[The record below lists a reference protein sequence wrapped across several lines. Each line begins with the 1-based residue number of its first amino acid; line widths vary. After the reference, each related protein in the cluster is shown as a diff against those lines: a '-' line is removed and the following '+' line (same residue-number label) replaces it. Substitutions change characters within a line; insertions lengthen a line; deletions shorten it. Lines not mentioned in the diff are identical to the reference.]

1 MVKLRPLWL
10 FMATCVVYA
19 LYFYIA
25 EVATLN
31 VGDAPTRDAINT
43 YRSVCVVFVFGPVEA
58 FVSGGAARA
67 RRIACPCRPRR
78 EGVCVRVTVCMWH
91 VNTVPREKRGRRGA
105 THSVCPRV
113 CAPC

>member
-19 LYFYIA
+19 LYFYIV

-58 FVSGGAARA
+58 FVSGGAVRA

-78 EGVCVRVTVCMWH
+78 EGVRV
-91 VNTVPREKRGRRGA
+91 
-105 THSVCPRV
+105 
-113 CAPC
+113 